1 MDFNIFDEVRKMLEI
16 IDRSKKARQFA
27 YCVVILAFIF
37 GMVWALHE
45 LINAIRWW

>member
-16 IDRSKKARQFA
+16 IDRLRKATQFA
-27 YCVVILAFIF
+27 YCVVILAFIL
-37 GMVWALHE
+37 GMVWALPE

>member
-1 MDFNIFDEVRKMLEI
+1 MLEI

-27 YCVVILAFIF
+27 YCVVILAFIL
-37 GMVWALHE
+37 GMVWALPE